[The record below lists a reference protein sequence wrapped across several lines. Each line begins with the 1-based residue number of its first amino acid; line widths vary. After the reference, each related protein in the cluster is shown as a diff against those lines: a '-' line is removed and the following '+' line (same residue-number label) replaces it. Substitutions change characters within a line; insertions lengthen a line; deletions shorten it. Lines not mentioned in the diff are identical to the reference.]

1 MKPSNM
7 SLWRLLT
14 DYTLGLFCF
23 SLCPAGIEYQPPEYK
38 EHNFSEPPK
47 FTTSLNDRSTTVG
60 YSTKLL
66 CSVRGSPK
74 VE

>member
-1 MKPSNM
+1 M

-14 DYTLGLFCF
+14 DYILGLFCF
-23 SLCPAGIEYQPPEYK
+23 CLCPAGIEYKPPEYK
-38 EHNFSEPPK
+38 EHDFNEPPK